1 MGTPHF
7 HGQLVRQKIGVVDLQ
22 ISWKQDICRKLSWPD
37 GFRLGLFL
45 IVEMRILRVSH
56 KLFLLTTFIKLI
68 FFLVRSIFFENIA
81 VEYRRWAKGPL
92 FYWIYLGLIS

>member
-1 MGTPHF
+1 M
-7 HGQLVRQKIGVVDLQ
+7 
-22 ISWKQDICRKLSWPD
+22 
-37 GFRLGLFL
+37 
-45 IVEMRILRVSH
+45 SH